1 MTLVRW
7 NPYRNLVSLPR
18 EVDHFFNNFGLTSDF
33 SDMVWS
39 PNVDISENEEQYKV
53 KAEIPGLSKKD
64 INVSVEDNVLKLSGE
79 KKHEEESD
87 NMNYHRVERS
97 YGRFERTFQLPKQ
110 VKSEEIQAKYS
121 NGVLTFKIPKAE

>member
-18 EVDHFFNNFGLTSDF
+18 EVDHFFNYFGLASDF

-97 YGRFERTFQLPKQ
+97 YGRFEITYQMPKQ
-110 VKSEEIQAKYS
+110 VKS
-121 NGVLTFKIPKAE
+121 